1 MGARR
6 PSGFSIMEVMVVVGI
21 IGLLIAAAIPNFV
34 TWTQNTQIRTAGESI
49 VNGLQTARNE
59 AVRRNAC
66 MQLEMKGRTEWWVNP
81 CQSPD
86 VDPPFMRRVSE
97 EGSVNATTNILPNGS
112 TIVSFSALGRIVAPN
127 PSDGSVP
134 ITTIQVQ
141 NPTMTA
147 GTARELRIEVPPGGS
162 IRMCDP
168 HPGVL
173 AGDPRRC
180 N

>member
-1 MGARR
+1 MDTRR
-6 PSGFSIMEVMVVVGI
+6 PSGFSIIEVMVVVVIVGI
-21 IGLLIAAAIPNFV
+21 LIAAAVPSFTI
-34 TWTQNTQIRTAGESI
+34 WIQNAQIRTAGESI

-134 ITTIQVQ
+134 INTIQVQ
-141 NPTMTA
+141 NPTLA
-147 GTARELRIEVPPGGS
+147 AADARELQIQVPPGGS

-168 HPGVL
+168 HTGVL
-173 AGDPRRC
+173 AGDPRKC
-180 N
+180 